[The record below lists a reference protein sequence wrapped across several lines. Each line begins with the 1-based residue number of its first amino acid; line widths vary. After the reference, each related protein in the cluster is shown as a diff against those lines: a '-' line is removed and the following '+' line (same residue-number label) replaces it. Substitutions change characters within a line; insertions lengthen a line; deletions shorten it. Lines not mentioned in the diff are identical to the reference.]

1 MYTVHSTCCCTIHCV
16 SIKSYDCYEKSLNF
30 ENNERSLHCNA
41 FGVLKIIT
49 SDMAIYFEKSLS
61 KILSVIQV
69 RSAIIYYLITFLQV
83 KI

>member
-41 FGVLKIIT
+41 FGVLKIIN
-49 SDMAIYFEKSLS
+49 IRYGNIFC
-61 KILSVIQV
+61 KIPV
-69 RSAIIYYLITFLQV
+69 
-83 KI
+83 